1 LPSVA
6 LRSRSRRQCNTFDTI
21 RGMVV
26 NSGKIIEHR
35 ELLKDDYESTD
46 NVQCNLKEDL
56 YIDK

>member
-1 LPSVA
+1 
-6 LRSRSRRQCNTFDTI
+6 
-21 RGMVV
+21 MVV